1 MPTRMDSRRA
11 ALWLIAF
18 TTLLRLIWA
27 AVLETSNDESYHW
40 LYTVYPDLSFFDHP
54 PMTMLL
60 VKAGL
65 LLCGGWV
72 HPFSIRLAFVLLFAG
87 SQWILYRWTDR
98 WYGGQAALAALLALN
113 LSGYYTAFA
122 GTFALPDGPFLFFAL
137 LTYWQLCEAL
147 VRPAESRWAWLWVGL
162 GFAGAMLSK
171 YHAIFLPAGAV
182 LYILITPGQRRVLR
196 TPGPY
201 LATLLGFLGFLPVLI
216 WNIDHD
222 WASFK
227 FQGGRAKSD
236 PLSPTPLFHEGPI
249 KWFVGPILY
258 LLPWIWFWLAVELVR
273 CVRHLGRLEPIHRLL
288 FCLCITP
295 LLFFLVVS
303 LRSRDVLLHW
313 PLVGF
318 VPMYLLVGVNWIRLK
333 DKYPKTGRAFLIFWV
348 VSLVALL
355 GFIFAQARLGVLS
368 FPPPAK
374 DPAADLSGWESVGD
388 EIRARGWL
396 EEDNVFFF
404 TNRWYD
410 SGQLA
415 FAIRGKRP
423 TTCYNS
429 LDARG
434 FAFWSHPYDYLG
446 RTGYFV
452 VADEPSEKIIRP
464 EFERFFERIEKP
476 VEFPMTRSGKP
487 FRIVRVYK
495 CVNQIK
501 PYPVSYT
508 VMPRDWEPSPP

>member
-1 MPTRMDSRRA
+1 MPIRLDSRRA

-27 AVLETSNDESYHW
+27 GVLEPSNDESYHW

-54 PMTMLL
+54 PMTMVL
-60 VKAGL
+60 VKLGL

-98 WYGGQAALAALLALN
+98 WFGNRPAFAAVLALN

-122 GTFALPDGPFLFFAL
+122 GAFALPDGPFLFFAL

-147 VRPAESRWAWLWVGL
+147 VRKPGSLGSWFWVGV

-182 LYILITPGQRRVLR
+182 LYILITAGQRRVLR

-201 LATLLGFLGFLPVLI
+201 LATAMGFVGFLPVLI

-236 PLSPTPLFHEGPI
+236 PMNPAPLFHEGPI
-249 KWFVGPILY
+249 KWFAGPILY
-258 LLPWIWFWLAVELVR
+258 LLPWIWFWLVVEMVR
-273 CVRHLGRLEPIHRLL
+273 CIRNCSRLEPIRRLL
-288 FCLCITP
+288 LCLCVTP
-295 LLFFLVVS
+295 LAFFLVVS
-303 LRSRDVLLHW
+303 FKSKDVLLHW

-318 VPMYLLVGVNWIRLK
+318 VPMYLLVGVNWVRLREQ
-333 DKYPKTGRAFLIFWV
+333 YPRSARWC
-348 VSLVALL
+348 L
-355 GFIFAQARLGVLS
+355 GFWILSVFALVVIVVAQSRFGVITV
-368 FPPPAK
+368 PPPAK
-374 DPAADLSGWESVGD
+374 DPAADMGGWESVGD

-396 EEDNVFFF
+396 DEENAYFF

-415 FAIRGKRP
+415 FAIRGRRP

-429 LDARG
+429 LDSRG
-434 FAFWSHPYDYLG
+434 FAFWSHPLDYLG
-446 RTGYFV
+446 KTGYFV
-452 VADEPSEKIIRP
+452 VADEPYEEAVRR
-464 EFERFFERIEKP
+464 EFEPFFERIETP
-476 VEFPMTRSGKP
+476 VQFPMTRSGKP
-487 FRIVRVYK
+487 FRTVRIYR
-495 CVNQIK
+495 CVNQMK
-501 PYPVSYT
+501 PYPFAYT
-508 VMPRDWEPSPP
+508 VMPKGWDPGKP